1 MIEKMLQKDP
11 TERYQTAYGLLQDL
25 KRCRALALSG
35 KLDESF
41 PLGQD
46 DKVRILIGSLNKF
59 LTMVVLMELVGGS
72 VQGSIQALWKR
83 YGLADLGKSLS

>member
-25 KRCRALALSG
+25 RRCKALALSG

-46 DKVRILIGSLNKF
+46 DKVRRRRKRRMDKTDR
-59 LTMVVLMELVGGS
+59 LTLM
-72 VQGSIQALWKR
+72 R
-83 YGLADLGKSLS
+83 